1 MSEAGMFIIIAM
13 LNKGAASKE
22 KTLRKA
28 IEASAKVIEKQLRLS
43 YDDVDKIKGFRKGM
57 IT

>member
-1 MSEAGMFIIIAM
+1 MFIIIAM
-13 LNKGAASKE
+13 LNKGAACKE